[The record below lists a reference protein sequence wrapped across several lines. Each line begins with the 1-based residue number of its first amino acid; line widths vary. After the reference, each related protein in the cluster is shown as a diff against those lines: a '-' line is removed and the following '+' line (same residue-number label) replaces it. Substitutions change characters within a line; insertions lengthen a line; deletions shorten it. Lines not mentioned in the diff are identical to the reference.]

1 MYRALSGDDCTA
13 HGVHTCPPSAGD
25 GSPVTSVLSFHAAGM
40 VTDEKKLTI
49 TMRPTRQKPP
59 VKYFFTLA
67 SEKVGF
73 SVTGANFDT
82 SWDTES

>member
-1 MYRALSGDDCTA
+1 
-13 HGVHTCPPSAGD
+13 
-25 GSPVTSVLSFHAAGM
+25 M

-67 SEKVGF
+67 SAKVGF
-73 SVTGANFDT
+73 SVTGA